1 MDSVKTRKLKSKDG
15 VQFEVEEKYL
25 QNSKFLMDLIR
36 DFKDS
41 DEELNIN
48 DVNGATLAKVIEYLK
63 HYETEKP
70 KEIPKPLPNSDLK
83 PILLEWDYNYITGL
97 KLDEV
102 IDLINAANF
111 LDIPDLVNL
120 ASARIASEM
129 TNCSVEDARVK
140 FGIPNDMTEEE
151 MKEYNKYPLD

>member
-1 MDSVKTRKLKSKDG
+1 MIKYKEKKKIKWI
-15 VQFEVEEKYL
+15 QFEVEEKYL
-25 QNSKFLMDLIR
+25 QNSKFLMGLME

-48 DVNGATLAKVIEYLK
+48 DVTGATLTKVIEYLK

-83 PILLEWDYNYITGL
+83 PILLEWDYNYISGL
-97 KLDEV
+97 KLEEV

-120 ASARIASEM
+120 ASVRIASEM
-129 TNCSVEDARVK
+129 TNCSIEEARAK
-140 FGIPNDMTEEE
+140 FGILPDMSEDE

>member
-1 MDSVKTRKLKSKDG
+1 MDSAQTRKLKSKDG

-151 MKEYNKYPLD
+151 MKEINKYPLD

>member
-25 QNSKFLMDLIR
+25 QNSKFLMGLME

-48 DVNGATLAKVIEYLK
+48 DVTGATLTKVIEYLK

-83 PILLEWDYNYITGL
+83 PILLEWDYNYISGL
-97 KLDEV
+97 KLEEV

-120 ASARIASEM
+120 ASVRIASEM
-129 TNCSVEDARVK
+129 TNCSIEEARAK
-140 FGIPNDMTEEE
+140 FGILPDMSEDE